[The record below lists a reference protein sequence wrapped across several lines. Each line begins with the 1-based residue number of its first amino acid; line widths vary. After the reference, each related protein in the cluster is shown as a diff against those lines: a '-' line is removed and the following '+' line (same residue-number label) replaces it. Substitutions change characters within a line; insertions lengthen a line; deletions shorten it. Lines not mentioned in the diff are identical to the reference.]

1 MLFQRDDHV
10 TEFLPTFLKEDRSY
24 LRKIH
29 ERISYAQSHIYI
41 IYPWITLGEELV
53 TAFENAVS
61 NNPDLELYLIT
72 KLQKEDVFK
81 RIHQLDDVEQW
92 KTIFKDKI
100 FIKYN
105 NHVHSKIVVID
116 DSEMILGSSN
126 LTGSGLGSSREN
138 EGHPQIEANLYTD
151 DPDAVA
157 EGSNFFAD
165 VWNHETSKD
174 YTENDEY
181 ALSCKSHNLSGMFQ
195 NYRGEF
201 NKITKREDITFS
213 NDGIVDF
220 KGKLAFYDEN
230 RAYLLGNTR
239 KDIAVKF
246 IGDTDNLTTLSVGET
261 LEVSGKLMDVKGCC
275 EFTLMDPDLVD
286 DNYVKINELKS
297 GLDQINVIGM
307 VSDVRGPMEFNN
319 VGKSRLVLV
328 KLSDGTGSIT
338 LELWNGNIPKEKIK
352 KGSIVE
358 VINGFTKIYNGEL
371 RLGLRKEDGRIEI
384 LRGS

>member
-1 MLFQRDDHV
+1 MLFQRDDYV

-29 ERISYAQSHIYI
+29 ERISYAQNYIYI

-53 TAFENAVS
+53 TAFENALS
-61 NNPDLELYLIT
+61 NNPNLEVYLIT
-72 KLQKEDVFK
+72 KLQREDVFR

-92 KTIFKDKI
+92 KGIFGDRL
-100 FIKYN
+100 FVKYN
-105 NHVHSKIVVID
+105 NHVHSKIIVID

-151 DPDAVA
+151 DPNAVA

-165 VWNHETSKD
+165 VWNHETSKE
-174 YTENDEY
+174 YTEDEY
-181 ALSCKSHNLSGMFQ
+181 VLSCKSHNLSGIFQ
-195 NYRGEF
+195 NYTGEF
-201 NKITKREDITFS
+201 NKITKKEDLTFS
-213 NDGIVDF
+213 KEGIVDF

-230 RAYLLGNTR
+230 KMYLLGNTR

-246 IGDTDNLTTLSVGET
+246 IGDTENLTTSNIGEP
-261 LEVSGKLMDVKGCC
+261 LEVSGKLMDVRGCC
-275 EFTLMDPDLVD
+275 EFTLMDPDIVD
-286 DNYVKINELKS
+286 DNYVKISELES
-297 GLDQINVIGM
+297 DLARVNVIGM
-307 VSDVRGPMEFNN
+307 VSKLPREIKDESGRVY
-319 VGKSRLVLV
+319 LVLV
-328 KLSDGTGSIT
+328 KLIDDTGSVT
-338 LELWNGNIPKEKIK
+338 LELWDDNIPKEKIK

-371 RLGLRKEDGRIEI
+371 RLGLRKDGKIEI
-384 LRGS
+384 IRGS

>member
-1 MLFQRDDHV
+1 MLFQRDDYV

-29 ERISYAQSHIYI
+29 ERISYAQNYIYI

-53 TAFENAVS
+53 TAFENALS
-61 NNPDLELYLIT
+61 NNPNLEVYLIT
-72 KLQKEDVFK
+72 KLQREDVFR

-92 KTIFKDKI
+92 KSIFGDRL
-100 FIKYN
+100 FVKYN
-105 NHVHSKIVVID
+105 NHVHSKIIVID

-151 DPDAVA
+151 DPSAVA
-157 EGSNFFAD
+157 GGSNFFAD
-165 VWNHETSKD
+165 VWNHETSEE
-174 YTENDEY
+174 YAEDEY
-181 ALSCKSHNLSGMFQ
+181 VLSCKSHNLSGIFQ
-195 NYRGEF
+195 NYKGEF

-213 NDGIVDF
+213 NNGIVDF
-220 KGKLAFYDEN
+220 KGNLAFYDEN
-230 RAYLLGNTR
+230 KMYLLGNTR

-246 IGDTDNLTTLSVGET
+246 IGDTENLTTSHIGEP
-261 LEVSGKLMDVKGCC
+261 LKVSGKLMEVKGCC

-286 DNYVKINELKS
+286 DNYAKISELKS
-297 GLDQINVIGM
+297 DLARVNVIGM
-307 VSDVRGPMEFNN
+307 VSKLPREIKDESGRVY
-319 VGKSRLVLV
+319 LVLI
-328 KLSDGTGSIT
+328 KLVDDTGSVT
-338 LELWNGNIPKEKIK
+338 LELWDDNIPKEKIK

-371 RLGLRKEDGRIEI
+371 RLGLRKDGNIEI
-384 LRGS
+384 IRGS

>member
-1 MLFQRDDHV
+1 MLFQRDDYV

-29 ERISYAQSHIYI
+29 ERISYAQNYIYI

-53 TAFENAVS
+53 TAFENALS
-61 NNPDLELYLIT
+61 NNPNIEVYLIT
-72 KLQKEDVFK
+72 KLQREDVFR

-92 KTIFKDKI
+92 KSIFGDRL
-100 FIKYN
+100 FVKYN
-105 NHVHSKIVVID
+105 NHVHSKIIVID

-151 DPDAVA
+151 DPSAVA
-157 EGSNFFAD
+157 GGSNFFAD
-165 VWNHETSKD
+165 VWNHETSEE
-174 YTENDEY
+174 YAEDEY
-181 ALSCKSHNLSGMFQ
+181 VLSCKSHNLSGIFQ
-195 NYRGEF
+195 NYKGEF

-213 NDGIVDF
+213 NNGIVDF
-220 KGKLAFYDEN
+220 KGNLAFYDEN
-230 RAYLLGNTR
+230 KMYLLGNTR

-246 IGDTDNLTTLSVGET
+246 IGDTENLTTSHIGEP
-261 LEVSGKLMDVKGCC
+261 LKVSGKLMEVKGCC

-286 DNYVKINELKS
+286 DNYAKISELKS
-297 GLDQINVIGM
+297 DLARVNVIGM
-307 VSDVRGPMEFNN
+307 VSKLPREIKDESGRVY
-319 VGKSRLVLV
+319 LVLI
-328 KLSDGTGSIT
+328 KLVDDTGSVT
-338 LELWNGNIPKEKIK
+338 LELWDDNIPKEKIK

-371 RLGLRKEDGRIEI
+371 RLGLRKDGNIEI
-384 LRGS
+384 IRGS

>member
-1 MLFQRDDHV
+1 MLFQRDDYV

-29 ERISYAQSHIYI
+29 ERISYAQNYIYI

-53 TAFENAVS
+53 TAFENALS
-61 NNPDLELYLIT
+61 NNPNLEVYLIT
-72 KLQKEDVFK
+72 KLQREDVFR

-92 KTIFKDKI
+92 KSIFGDRL
-100 FIKYN
+100 FVKYN
-105 NHVHSKIVVID
+105 NHVHSKIIVID

-151 DPDAVA
+151 DPSAVA
-157 EGSNFFAD
+157 GGSNFFAD
-165 VWNHETSKD
+165 VWNHETSKE
-174 YTENDEY
+174 YAEDEY
-181 ALSCKSHNLSGMFQ
+181 VLSCKSHNLSGIFQ
-195 NYRGEF
+195 NYKGEF

-213 NDGIVDF
+213 NNGIVDF
-220 KGKLAFYDEN
+220 KGNLAFYDEN
-230 RAYLLGNTR
+230 KMYLLGNTR

-246 IGDTDNLTTLSVGET
+246 IGDTENLTTSHIGEP

-286 DNYVKINELKS
+286 DNYAKISELKS
-297 GLDQINVIGM
+297 DLARVNVIGM
-307 VSDVRGPMEFNN
+307 VSKLPREIKDESGRVY
-319 VGKSRLVLV
+319 LVLI
-328 KLSDGTGSIT
+328 KLVDDTGSVT
-338 LELWNGNIPKEKIK
+338 LELWDDNIPREKIK

-371 RLGLRKEDGRIEI
+371 RLGLRKDGNIEI
-384 LRGS
+384 IRGS

>member
-1 MLFQRDDHV
+1 MLFQRDDYV

-29 ERISYAQSHIYI
+29 ERISYAQNYIYI

-53 TAFENAVS
+53 TAFENALS
-61 NNPDLELYLIT
+61 NNPNLEVYLIT
-72 KLQKEDVFK
+72 KLQREDVFR

-92 KTIFKDKI
+92 KSIFGDRL
-100 FIKYN
+100 FVKYN
-105 NHVHSKIVVID
+105 NHVHSKIIVID

-151 DPDAVA
+151 DPSAVA
-157 EGSNFFAD
+157 GGSNFFAD
-165 VWNHETSKD
+165 VWNHETSKE
-174 YTENDEY
+174 YAEDEY
-181 ALSCKSHNLSGMFQ
+181 VLSCKSHNLSGIFQ
-195 NYRGEF
+195 NYKGEF

-213 NDGIVDF
+213 NNGIVDF
-220 KGKLAFYDEN
+220 KGNLAFYDEN
-230 RAYLLGNTR
+230 KMYLLGNTR

-246 IGDTDNLTTLSVGET
+246 IGDTENLTTSHIGEP

-286 DNYVKINELKS
+286 DNYAKISELKS
-297 GLDQINVIGM
+297 DLARVNVIGM
-307 VSDVRGPMEFNN
+307 VSKLPREIKDESGRVY
-319 VGKSRLVLV
+319 LVLV
-328 KLSDGTGSIT
+328 KLIDDTGSVT
-338 LELWNGNIPKEKIK
+338 LELWNDNIPREKIK

-371 RLGLRKEDGRIEI
+371 RLGLRKDGKIEI
-384 LRGS
+384 IRGS

>member
-1 MLFQRDDHV
+1 MLFQRDDYV

-29 ERISYAQSHIYI
+29 ERISYAQNYIYI

-53 TAFENAVS
+53 TAFENALS
-61 NNPDLELYLIT
+61 NNPNLEVYLIT
-72 KLQKEDVFK
+72 KLQREDVFR

-92 KTIFKDKI
+92 KSIFGDRL
-100 FIKYN
+100 FVKYN
-105 NHVHSKIVVID
+105 NHVHSKIIVID

-151 DPDAVA
+151 DPSAVA
-157 EGSNFFAD
+157 GGSNFFAD
-165 VWNHETSKD
+165 VWNHETSKE
-174 YTENDEY
+174 YAEDEY
-181 ALSCKSHNLSGMFQ
+181 VLSCKSHNLSGIFQ
-195 NYRGEF
+195 NYKGEF

-213 NDGIVDF
+213 NNGIVDF
-220 KGKLAFYDEN
+220 KGNLAFYDEN
-230 RAYLLGNTR
+230 KMYLLGNTR

-246 IGDTDNLTTLSVGET
+246 IGDTENLTTSHIGEP

-286 DNYVKINELKS
+286 DNYAKISELKS
-297 GLDQINVIGM
+297 DLARVNVIGM
-307 VSDVRGPMEFNN
+307 VSKLPREIKDESGRVY
-319 VGKSRLVLV
+319 LVLI
-328 KLSDGTGSIT
+328 KLVDDTGSVT
-338 LELWNGNIPKEKIK
+338 LELWDDNIPKEKIK

-371 RLGLRKEDGRIEI
+371 RLGLRKDGNIEI
-384 LRGS
+384 IRGS